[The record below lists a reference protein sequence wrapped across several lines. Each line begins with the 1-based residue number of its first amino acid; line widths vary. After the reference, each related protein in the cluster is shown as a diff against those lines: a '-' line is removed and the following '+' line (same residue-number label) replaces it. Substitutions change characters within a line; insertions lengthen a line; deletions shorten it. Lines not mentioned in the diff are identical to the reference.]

1 MGESILSW
9 NVVTGSGQCMLAFQ
23 WYFVCLYFIF
33 LCFSSS
39 VLSFYIC
46 YIYILKCCHRE
57 WPVYAGHPVVGK
69 LCWLFGF
76 PFLHCPWR
84 AKILFPT
91 VTMMKCVFLYFCIC
105 IFCISVYINIGFYA
119 LFPLIDK
126 WLWSLWYGQTYL
138 RTRSLLP
145 SNLTFRCW
153 DFGFVWAEKNRRR
166 KEM

>member
-91 VTMMKCVFLYFCIC
+91 MMSCVFCTFVFLQDPSRAIIKGLQSGSVYFSIFCIYIFSYFVFTYFVVLYFCI
-105 IFCISVYINIGFYA
+105 V
-119 LFPLIDK
+119 LF
-126 WLWSLWYGQTYL
+126 
-138 RTRSLLP
+138 
-145 SNLTFRCW
+145 
-153 DFGFVWAEKNRRR
+153 
-166 KEM
+166 